1 MRVLVTGHEG
11 FIGKN
16 MVQHLTAAGHE
27 VCGYEY
33 DLHESP
39 DVSSYDWVVH
49 LGAISSTTERDVEKV
64 LRQNLDFS
72 VWLLHECEAYGVNLQ
87 YASSASVYGP
97 GTTFNERSP
106 VYPQS
111 PYAWSKYMFER
122 HAQSTERSITVQGFR
137 YFNVYGH
144 HEEHK
149 GAQASPVTKF
159 TQQARKTGAIEVF
172 RDSEFF
178 LRDFVCVDDVCRVH
192 SAMLQ
197 CKESGV
203 WNVGT
208 GHTRSFMEIAEAVAK
223 KEGARIKEI
232 QFPPDLTQ
240 QYQRYTQADN
250 QKINK
255 IVKLDWI
262 DVLDWIRLSAIN
274 K

>member
-27 VCGYEY
+27 VNGYEY
-33 DLHESP
+33 DPHNDDP
-39 DVSSYDWVVH
+39 DVSPYDWVVH

-64 LRQNLDFS
+64 LKQNLDFS
-72 VWLLHECEAYGVNLQ
+72 VRLLNSCELYGVNMQ
-87 YASSASVYGP
+87 YASSASVYGS
-97 GTTFNERSP
+97 GTEFNERSP

-122 HAQSTERSITVQGFR
+122 YARCSGVTVQGFR

-159 TQQARKTGAIEVF
+159 TRQARETGTIEVF
-172 RDSEFF
+172 KDSDFF

-192 SAMLQ
+192 SAMLEHQ
-197 CKESGV
+197 KSGI
-203 WNVGT
+203 WNIGT
-208 GHTRSFMEIAEAVAK
+208 GLTRSFMEIATAVAK

-232 QFPPDLTQ
+232 QFPPELMQ
-240 QYQRYTQADN
+240 QYQRYTRADN
-250 QKINK
+250 QKINEL
-255 IVKLDWI
+255 VKLDWV
-262 DVLDWIRLSAIN
+262 DVLDWIST
-274 K
+274 KSD